1 MLAHIYINQSTSVGS
16 NSVLSACRD
25 KDLGPCTGD
34 VFLTGKMGFSV
45 LRVCSVAPLC
55 QLFCDPIDCSQPGS
69 SVHGISQARMLEW
82 VAMPSSGELPD
93 PGIEIV
99 SPISPVLAGKLF
111 TTSTTWE
118 ALTLFINI

>member
-1 MLAHIYINQSTSVGS
+1 MHAESLQ
-16 NSVLSACRD
+16 L
-25 KDLGPCTGD
+25 CTT
-34 VFLTGKMGFSV
+34 L
-45 LRVCSVAPLC
+45 
-55 QLFCDPIDCSQPGS
+55 CDPIDCSQPGS